1 MPSLPLS
8 VLDLTLVDSGS
19 SGPQALRNTI
29 ETGQVA
35 EKLGYSRIW
44 LAEHH
49 NTAAI
54 ASPAPELMIGILARE
69 TSTIHVGSG
78 GIMLPNHSPLK
89 VAETF
94 RVLEALAP
102 GRIDLGIGRAPG
114 TDTLTA
120 LALRRSQDALRADD
134 FPDQLA
140 ELRGYNNAK
149 FQSSHPFG
157 KIKAEPSDVEL
168 PPIWMLG
175 SSDFGARL
183 AAALGL
189 RFSFASHIN
198 MDMAIPA
205 LNYYKSAFT
214 PSPELSHP
222 YSMLTVATI
231 CAETEEEVAYHAH
244 SSDLSSLRL
253 ITGRFGPIP
262 SPEEAMAYPFTETE
276 RRHIQPMKDRM
287 ISGTPAQVRERIL
300 DLVEKT
306 QADEVM
312 VMSRMWGHA
321 NRLRS
326 LELIAE
332 AFELARMTLATG

>member
-1 MPSLPLS
+1 MVFPLS
-8 VLDLTLVDSGS
+8 VLDLSPVDAGS
-19 SGPQALRNTI
+19 SSGQALQSTI
-29 ETGQVA
+29 KLAQLA
-35 EKLGYSRIW
+35 DRLGYTRYW

-49 NTAAI
+49 NTSML
-54 ASPAPELMIGILARE
+54 ASSTPEIMIGHVAQATER
-69 TSTIHVGSG
+69 IHVGSG

-120 LALRRSQDALRADD
+120 LALRRSHDALRADD

-140 ELRGYNNAK
+140 ELRGYNSAE
-149 FQSSHPFG
+149 FQSGHPFG

-168 PPIWMLG
+168 PPIWILG

-198 MDMAIPA
+198 MERAIPA
-205 LNYYKSAFT
+205 LNYYRSAFT
-214 PSPELSHP
+214 PSRELANP

-253 ITGRFGPIP
+253 ITGGFGPIP
-262 SPEEAMAYPFTETE
+262 SPEEAMAYPFTDAE

-287 ISGTPAQVRERIL
+287 IAGTPTQVRERIF

-312 VMSRMWGHA
+312 VM
-321 NRLRS
+321 
-326 LELIAE
+326 
-332 AFELARMTLATG
+332 

>member
-1 MPSLPLS
+1 MHSIPVS

-29 ETGQVA
+29 ETAQVA
-35 EKLGYSRIW
+35 ERLGYHRIW

-54 ASPAPELMIGILARE
+54 ASPAPEVMIGVLARE
-69 TSTIHVGSG
+69 TSSIRLGSG

-134 FPDQLA
+134 FPEQLA
-140 ELRGYNNAK
+140 ELRGYNSED
-149 FQSSHPFG
+149 FQRVHPFG
-157 KIKAEPSDVEL
+157 KIKAEPADVPL
-168 PPIWMLG
+168 PPIWILG

-189 RFSFASHIN
+189 PFSFASHIN
-198 MDMAIPA
+198 MEMAIPA
-205 LNYYKSAFT
+205 LNYYKSAFV
-214 PSPELSHP
+214 PSPELERP
-222 YSMLTVATI
+222 RSMIAVSTI
-231 CAETEEEVAYHAH
+231 CAESDEEVIYHRH
-244 SSDLSSLRL
+244 SADLSALRL

-262 SPEEAMAYPFTETE
+262 SPEEAMVYSWSDVE
-276 RRHIQPMKDRM
+276 RRHIQPMRDRL
-287 ISGTPAQVRERIL
+287 IAGTPDQVRERITT
-300 DLVEKT
+300 LVDAT
-306 QADEVM
+306 GADEVM
-312 VMSRMWGHA
+312 VMSRMWGHG

-326 LELIAE
+326 LELLAG
-332 AFELARMTLATG
+332 AFGLAGISLAAG

>member
-1 MPSLPLS
+1 MAGSTPEFARHDRSKRIPIDAVIPVS

-35 EKLGYSRIW
+35 ERLGYSRIW

-54 ASPAPELMIGILARE
+54 ASPAPELMIGVLARE

-140 ELRGYNNAK
+140 ELRGYNSAE
-149 FQSSHPFG
+149 FQSGHPFG
-157 KIKAEPSDVEL
+157 KIKAEPADVEL

-205 LNYYKSAFT
+205 LNYYRSAFT
-214 PSPELSHP
+214 PSPELANA
-222 YSMLTVATI
+222 LLDADRRD
-231 CAETEEEVAYHAH
+231 
-244 SSDLSSLRL
+244 DL
-253 ITGRFGPIP
+253 
-262 SPEEAMAYPFTETE
+262 
-276 RRHIQPMKDRM
+276 RRNRRR
-287 ISGTPAQVRERIL
+287 SGVPRPLQ
-300 DLVEKT
+300 
-306 QADEVM
+306 
-312 VMSRMWGHA
+312 
-321 NRLRS
+321 
-326 LELIAE
+326 
-332 AFELARMTLATG
+332 